1 MEVFYNYI
9 DILTGFVKGRLE
21 KGRGPE
27 GAIRALPVSSF
38 GSGFSR
44 RPMNSAGFLWP
55 SESGRL
61 KNASLPAKW
70 YNFST

>member
-9 DILTGFVKGRLE
+9 DILISFVKGRL
-21 KGRGPE
+21 KKARGPE
-27 GAIRALPVSSF
+27 GAIPRFLVSSF
-38 GSGFSR
+38 ASGFSR

-61 KNASLPAKW
+61 KNASLQVKW
-70 YNFST
+70 YNFFS